1 MKAIG
6 FSKFGG
12 PEVLHVFD
20 RPEQHPGP
28 GEVRIRVRAATVNP
42 ADTMARTGM
51 SQQAM
56 TALERPYVVG
66 MEAAGTIDEVGEGVS
81 LSVGQ
86 DVTAIILPFGQ
97 CGGAYAEQ
105 VIVKALQVLPT
116 PKGMDSLAAATLPMN
131 GLTAVMALD
140 TLALARGASIAVT
153 GAAGALGGYVIQLA
167 RAAGF
172 QIIADASE
180 ADEALVRGLGA
191 HHIVRRGADVAE
203 RIRDIQPTGVS
214 GLLDASLQNG
224 AVVPAIADGGTM
236 VIVRAWSGD
245 PGRGIRKEHISV
257 SQGAGRVDLLTK
269 LRQSIEKGVLTP
281 RVARSYPAE
290 EAAAAHRAIEAG
302 GIRGRLVLTF

>member
-51 SQQAM
+51 SQHAM

-116 PKGMDSLAAATLPMN
+116 PKGIDSLAAATLPMN

-140 TLALARGASIAVT
+140 TLALARGTSIAVT

-167 RAAGF
+167 RAAGL